1 MANVRA
7 AITGIGAY
15 LPEYR
20 LTNEEISSMVD
31 TSDEWIMQ
39 RIGIKERRILK
50 EEGKA
55 TSDMG
60 ACAVENLLEK
70 TGTSP
75 EEIDMLICATIT
87 PDMNLPAA
95 ANIIAHKAKL
105 NNAWSFDLTAACS
118 GFIYSLS
125 TASQFIE
132 SGRYQKI
139 VIVAAE
145 KMSSIINYEDRSTCP
160 LFGDG
165 AAAVL
170 IEPTTEDAGVIDFI
184 NRVDGRGS
192 AFLNVEAGGS
202 LKPASEETLQ
212 KKEHFLH
219 QDGQPVFK
227 AAVSNMAGVAVEIM
241 KKHNI
246 TSEELD
252 WLVPH
257 QANMR
262 IIEATARRMGI
273 SKEKVMINIQKYGNT
288 TAATIPL
295 CLYDYEK
302 QLKKGDKII
311 LAAFGA
317 GFTWGSLFLKW
328 AYDPV

>member
-1 MANVRA
+1 MANIRA
-7 AITGIGAY
+7 AITGVGAY

-20 LTNEEISSMVD
+20 LTNDEISTMVD
-31 TSDEWIMQ
+31 TTDEWIMQ

-50 EEGKA
+50 EEGQA

-60 ACAVENLLEK
+60 ARAVENLLKK

-75 EEIDMLICATIT
+75 EEVDMLICATIT
-87 PDMNLPAA
+87 PDMNLPAT
-95 ANIIAHKAKL
+95 ANIIAHKTDIH
-105 NNAWSFDLTAACS
+105 NAWSFDLNAACS
-118 GFIYSLS
+118 GFIFSLS
-125 TASQFIE
+125 TATQFIE
-132 SGRYQKI
+132 SGRYKKV
-139 VIVAAE
+139 VIVSAE
-145 KMSSIINYEDRSTCP
+145 KMSSIINYEDRTTCP

-170 IEPTTEDAGVIDFI
+170 VEPTTEDLGVVDYI
-184 NRVDGRGS
+184 NRVDGLGRHH
-192 AFLNVEAGGS
+192 LHIKAGGS
-202 LKPASEETLQ
+202 LKPASEETV
-212 KKEHFLH
+212 KNKEHYLY
-219 QDGQPVFK
+219 QEGQAVFK
-227 AAVSNMAGVAVEIM
+227 AAVSSMADVAVEIM

-246 TSEELD
+246 SSED
-252 WLVPH
+252 VAWLVPH

-273 SKEKVMINIQKYGNT
+273 SKDQVMINIQKFGNT

-295 CLYDYEK
+295 CLWDYEK
-302 QLKKGDKII
+302 QLKKGDNII

-317 GFTWGSLFLKW
+317 GFTWGSTYLKW